1 MKRFILLLSALLPA
15 VLLLAQADSS
25 VYNPSGGKAGIADV
39 ADSDPGLFMVMM
51 IFLIGFLVAVIAC
64 LALAAVLAL
73 FIFLLTAAGIVSFS
87 IFMAWYR
94 RSIYSGVKWFIYL
107 SFCFAGMA
115 GTAFVCLLANG
126 FGNAS
131 YSLKTMLSWGIPI
144 GVVGGLVGGWTLLTV
159 SKILLRHFFV
169 KDNV

>member
-1 MKRFILLLSALLPA
+1 MKRIILLLLALLPIA
-15 VLLLAQADSS
+15 TLLAQADSS
-25 VYNPSGGKAGIADV
+25 VYNPSGGKAGVADV

-64 LALAAVLAL
+64 LALAAVLGI
-73 FIFLLTAAGIVSFS
+73 FIFLLTAVGIVSFS

-115 GTAFVCLLANG
+115 GTTFVCLLAEG

-144 GVVGGLVGGWTLLTV
+144 GFAGGLMGGWILLTV
-159 SKILLRHFFV
+159 SRLLFSHFFA
-169 KDNV
+169 KDVA